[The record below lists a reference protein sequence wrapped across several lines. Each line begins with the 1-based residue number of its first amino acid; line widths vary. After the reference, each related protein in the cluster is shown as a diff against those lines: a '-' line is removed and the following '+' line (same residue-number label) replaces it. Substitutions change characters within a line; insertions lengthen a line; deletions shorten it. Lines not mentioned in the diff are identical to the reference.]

1 MDDPAS
7 LPGLPEGEA
16 VELIGRGTT
25 FLRQAAGPPG
35 APVVVLLHGWTATAA
50 LNWFSSF
57 EMLSLHFRVLALDH
71 RGHGRGI
78 RSRQPFRLEDCA
90 DDVAAL
96 AHHLGI
102 ARLIPVGYSM
112 GGPIAALT
120 WRRHRQLVQG
130 MVLCATASRF
140 SQRRPADRM
149 LASGM
154 LGLSLA
160 AALSPEAVQRRAMSR
175 FVNNRLDG
183 TPLSGWAADEIARN
197 SPSALLRAG
206 VALGIFDAGP
216 WLPEIDVPTSVVV
229 TDADRVV
236 PPAGQLALAESI
248 ADAEVFV
255 VHGDHGVCATDPPR
269 FVPTLLDACWSVAR
283 RAEAK
288 RLATT

>member
-1 MDDPAS
+1 VGDPAI
-7 LPGLPEGEA
+7 PPVLPEGEP
-16 VELIGRGTT
+16 VELPGRGTT
-25 FLRQAAGPPG
+25 FVHQAAGPPG
-35 APVVVLLHGWTATAA
+35 APVLALLHGWTATAA
-50 LNWFSSF
+50 LNWFSSI
-57 EMLSLHFRVLALDH
+57 EPLSRHFRVMALDH

-96 AHHLGI
+96 AEHLGVT
-102 ARLIPVGYSM
+102 RLIPVGYSM

-120 WRRHRQLVQG
+120 WRRHPELVPG
-130 MVLCATASRF
+130 LVLCATASRF
-140 SQRRPADRM
+140 SQRPADRM

-175 FVNNRLDG
+175 FVNNKLDG
-183 TPLSGWAADEIARN
+183 TPLGGWAADEIARN

-206 VALGIFDAGP
+206 AALGSFDARP

-236 PPAGQLALAESI
+236 PTAGQLALAESI
-248 ADAEVFV
+248 TDAEVFL
-255 VHGDHGVCATDPPR
+255 VHGDHGVCATDPPS
-269 FVPTLLDACWSVAR
+269 FVPVLVAACLSVAS
-283 RAEAK
+283 RAEAQ